1 MQREHS
7 WDATTRQQVAAEDT
21 GSSDTALLMQ
31 VQQRDEHALALLY
44 DRYGRLV
51 YTIALHI
58 TGDQLVAEE
67 VVQDA
72 FYAIWQSA
80 GSFQLDRSARAWM
93 IGIVRHRAID
103 AMRTRQYRARARET
117 VLTTS
122 ATMDVLTLPDEQL
135 RTRVLGQV
143 VRDALANLSVAEQH
157 VIGLAY
163 YGGLTGMEIAVRLQL
178 PLGTVKSRLRNA
190 LMKLRATV
198 GADSE

>member
-7 WDATTRQQVAAEDT
+7 WDATAGQHVAAEVT

-31 VQQRDEHALALLY
+31 VQQRDEHALRLLY

-58 TGDQLVAEE
+58 TGDKLLAEE

-80 GSFQLDRSARAWM
+80 ASFQLDRSARAWM

-103 AMRTRQYRARARET
+103 AVRTRQYRARARET

-135 RTRVLGQV
+135 QIRVLGQV
-143 VRDALANLSVAEQH
+143 VRDALTKLSVTEQQI
-157 VIGLAY
+157 IGLAY
-163 YGGLTGMEIAVRLQL
+163 YGGFTGMEIASRLQL

-190 LMKLRATV
+190 LIKLRVAV
-198 GADSE
+198 GGDSE

>member
-1 MQREHS
+1 MQREDS
-7 WDATTRQQVAAEDT
+7 WDATARQHVTAEDM
-21 GSSDTALLMQ
+21 GSSDTALLMR
-31 VQQRDEHALALLY
+31 VQQRDEHALTLLY

-51 YTIALHI
+51 YTIALHV

-122 ATMDVLTLPDEQL
+122 ATMDVLVLPYEQL
-135 RTRVLGQV
+135 GIRVLGQV
-143 VRDALANLSVAEQH
+143 VRDALANLSVAEQQ

-163 YGGLTGMEIAVRLQL
+163 YGGLTGMEIATRLQL
-178 PLGTVKSRLRNA
+178 PLGTVKSRLRNG
-190 LMKLRATV
+190 LMKLRAAV
-198 GADSE
+198 EADSE

>member
-7 WDATTRQQVAAEDT
+7 WNATARQDVAAENT

-51 YTIALHI
+51 YTIALRI

-103 AMRTRQYRARARET
+103 ALRTRQYRARARET

-122 ATMDVLTLPDEQL
+122 ATMDVLTLPDDQL
-135 RTRVLGQV
+135 RIWVLGQV
-143 VRDALANLSVAEQH
+143 VRDALANLSVPEQQ

-163 YGGLTGMEIAVRLQL
+163 YGGLTGTEIAARLRL
-178 PLGTVKSRLRNA
+178 PLGTVKSRLRSA
-190 LMKLRATV
+190 LMKLRAAV
-198 GADSE
+198 GADPE

>member
-1 MQREHS
+1 MQREHL
-7 WDATTRQQVAAEDT
+7 WNATVRQHVAAEDT
-21 GSSDTALLMQ
+21 DSSDTALLMQ

-122 ATMDVLTLPDEQL
+122 ATMDVLTLPDDQL
-135 RTRVLGQV
+135 RIRVLGQV
-143 VRDALANLSVAEQH
+143 VRDALANLSVAEQQ

-163 YGGLTGMEIAVRLQL
+163 YGGLTGMEIAARLQL
-178 PLGTVKSRLRNA
+178 PLGTVKSRLRSA
-190 LMKLRATV
+190 LMKLRAAV